1 MSKDWTAEE
10 LQVASSAMKAAGH
23 MSYEE
28 FCKELER
35 QDKEGQTMTQL
46 SRDEFNHA
54 LDDFLCAHPETEG
67 MDIISV
73 QCDRFLYAVGELDGE
88 CYLLAEN
95 EDGIS
100 MDKMED

>member
-1 MSKDWTAEE
+1 MGAWKISMREE
-10 LQVASSAMKAAGH
+10 EK
-23 MSYEE
+23 
-28 FCKELER
+28 
-35 QDKEGQTMTQL
+35 TMTNL

-73 QCDRFLYAVGELDGE
+73 QLDSFWYAVGELDGE

>member
-1 MSKDWTAEE
+1 MSRDWTQEE
-10 LQVASSAMKAAGH
+10 LQAASVAMKAAGH

-28 FCKELER
+28 FCEELHR
-35 QDKEGQTMTQL
+35 QEELSMTNL
-46 SRDEFNHA
+46 SRDDFNHA
-54 LDDFLCAHPETEG
+54 LDDFLCEHPETEE

-73 QCDRFLYAVGELDGE
+73 QRDDSWYAVGELDGE